1 MVIYVPAIIW
11 IISAI
16 VCYYIA
22 KARKV
27 KPNLMRNLIVVV
39 LGPLAIPLVFFAK
52 PEKSIDPKMKKNA
65 QST

>member
-1 MVIYVPAIIW
+1 MAAYVPAIIW

-27 KPNLMRNLIVVV
+27 KPNLMRKLIVVFF
-39 LGPLAIPLVFFAK
+39 GPLAIPLVFFAE
-52 PEKSIDPKMKKNA
+52 PEKSIEAN
-65 QST
+65 

>member
-1 MVIYVPAIIW
+1 MAAYIPVIIW

-22 KARKV
+22 KARKI
-27 KPNLMRNLIVVV
+27 KPNLMRKLIVVF

-52 PEKSIDPKMKKNA
+52 PEKTIEAK
-65 QST
+65 

>member
-1 MVIYVPAIIW
+1 MAAYVPAIIW

-16 VCYYIA
+16 ACYYIA

-27 KPNLMRNLIVVV
+27 KPNLMRKLIVVF

-52 PEKSIDPKMKKNA
+52 AEK
-65 QST
+65 